1 MKELTDLS
9 GKQVSMEGSSKPET
23 ENAGDQGTGAAAPIH
38 HAEGIALQKSMQH
51 QASKVGIMVD
61 AIIVDKRM
69 TCTNT
74 FKVISIDDTAAEVK
88 ECVLGEVV
96 EPPKTVPM
104 AELME
109 HFKLSKA
116 KLSSNVP
123 GWPSAALISSPVV
136 CSEVKFDILKGK
148 ILDGCTQVYH
158 DHQSVLWGV
167 RVLQNPDTVV
177 ASADFK
183 AKELVLVAG
192 AQTVSKK
199 GTNTSISIGMYK
211 MNDKDVELFL
221 QPAGVN
227 LKSGWVS
234 PFWSVQQAAE
244 PNLVLNFKEID
255 VGGVKVRVPILVNQK
270 KVRKGDVLNWCKDP
284 VKEPPSKKPKK

>member
-1 MKELTDLS
+1 MGVLDTFSNIQCISSAVQAGCSQVFMKELTDLS

-158 DHQSVLWGV
+158 DHQSVLWGGCGCC
-167 RVLQNPDTVV
+167 RTRTRSWLQ
-177 ASADFK
+177 
-183 AKELVLVAG
+183 
-192 AQTVSKK
+192 Q
-199 GTNTSISIGMYK
+199 ISRRR
-211 MNDKDVELFL
+211 
-221 QPAGVN
+221 N
-227 LKSGWVS
+227 LCW
-234 PFWSVQQAAE
+234 WRARRQ
-244 PNLVLNFKEID
+244 
-255 VGGVKVRVPILVNQK
+255 
-270 KVRKGDVLNWCKDP
+270 
-284 VKEPPSKKPKK
+284 